1 MEGGSA
7 MKVVGTTVLVAF
19 LIFALGGA
27 GMAENSA
34 AANKKVI
41 GAFAESVFVK
51 KDLSAVDQYVKTDYV
66 QHNPLVKQGA
76 SGFKEFFSTWFASV
90 PDWQYTLSKIVA
102 EGDHVWVYGTYAG
115 TLKRDWLGIPA
126 SGQKYAFEAVD
137 IFRIQDGKLAEHWDV
152 MDIYGLFKQLGA
164 IK

>member
-1 MEGGSA
+1 
-7 MKVVGTTVLVAF
+7 MKVTGKIALVAV
-19 LIFALGGA
+19 LIFALGGTA
-27 GMAENSA
+27 MAENLA
-34 AANKKVI
+34 EANKKVL

-51 KDLSAVDQYVKTDYV
+51 KDLSAVDRYVRTEYI

-90 PDWQYTLSKIVA
+90 PDWQYTLKKIVA
-102 EGDHVWVYGTYAG
+102 EGHEVWVYGTYAG
-115 TLKRDWLGIPA
+115 TLQKDWLGIAA

-137 IFRIQDGKLAEHWDV
+137 IFRVQDGKLAEHWDV

>member
-1 MEGGSA
+1 
-7 MKVVGTTVLVAF
+7 MKVAKKIALVAV
-19 LIFALGGA
+19 LIVTLGGTA
-27 GMAENSA
+27 MAEGLA
-34 AANKKVI
+34 EANKKVI

-51 KDLSAVDQYVKTDYV
+51 KDLSAVDQYLRTDYI

-76 SGFKEFFSTWFASV
+76 NGFKEFFSTWFVSV
-90 PDWQYTLSKIVA
+90 PDWQYTLKKIVA
-102 EGDHVWVYGTYAG
+102 EGNEVWVYGTYAG
-115 TLKRDWLGIPA
+115 TLKKDWLGIAA

-137 IFRIQDGKLAEHWDV
+137 IFRMQDGRLAEHWDV